1 MADLEYEPQARQPS
15 SAGRGRRR
23 AAALACVTGAGSA
36 ALAAGLLVFGATG
49 ALAQEAPPVVVER
62 SGADQVRAGERF
74 EYQLEVRNQSDV
86 PLKDVR
92 IDEFVPPGRDQQGQ
106 QPGQQPGRQQA
117 GQQEQQQQGQPKSA
131 QQGKQGQQDQQKA
144 AGQQQDQQ
152 GQQDRQQAASQQQGQ
167 QNQQDRQQAAGQQQ
181 DQQGQQDRQQA
192 ASQQQG
198 QPDRQQAAGQ
208 QQGQQGQQD
217 REQPEYGISRTIPF
231 LAPGESRTIEV
242 SGVARQEGSL
252 RSCVAI
258 DYTPATCA
266 DIEVVKP
273 DLSLACE
280 LIRPDAEVYQAGDLD
295 PSTFYACDTIVLN
308 CMVRNEGTGATRPA
322 RLNLD
327 LPEGLQ
333 AAEGSQRQVQIDP
346 IDPGQSREVRLN
358 LTAQE
363 AREYRLQPTLTT
375 DAGEMTAEPISV
387 RAIQPQLELAVQSPD
402 RGYLNRPVNYTVNVR
417 NTGDVPVPA
426 TRLTIDPP
434 EGLENLSMSS
444 ENGAAEDGSYA
455 LGTLRPGESRSV
467 SVTGDAMD
475 PGTATL
481 RAAADGYCV
490 ETNEKTTEVALQG
503 VPALVLF
510 AYDER
515 DPVAVGERTTYDI
528 KVRNQGTAAAE
539 QLELSGQ
546 LAEQLSFVEGDGHT
560 PVQGNGNSFELEPVA
575 RLEPGES
582 AGWTVTVEGANPGYG
597 RLDLELTSTA
607 MPRAI
612 TEQEPTRVIEVE

>member
-1 MADLEYEPQARQPS
+1 MADLEYGPRARQPL
-15 SAGRGRRR
+15 SADGRRR
-23 AAALACVTGAGSA
+23 RADALARRTGAGSA
-36 ALAAGLLVFGATG
+36 ALAASILIAGAVD
-49 ALAQEAPPVVVER
+49 ALAQEVQPVVVER

-92 IDEFVPPGRDQQGQ
+92 VDEFVPPGRDQQGQ
-106 QPGQQPGRQQA
+106 QQDPQQGLQQGQRQA
-117 GQQEQQQQGQPKSA
+117 GQQGQQGQRQADRQGEQQQQGQR
-131 QQGKQGQQDQQKA
+131 Q
-144 AGQQQDQQ
+144 AG
-152 GQQDRQQAASQQQGQ
+152 
-167 QNQQDRQQAAGQQQ
+167 
-181 DQQGQQDRQQA
+181 
-192 ASQQQG
+192 
-198 QPDRQQAAGQ
+198 
-208 QQGQQGQQD
+208 QQGQQGQQQAGRQD
-217 REQPEYGISRTIPF
+217 QQQQQGQQQPGQQGQQARQEGQQQQGQQAGQGQQESEYGVSRTIPF
-231 LAPGESRTIEV
+231 LAPGESRTIDV
-242 SGVARQEGSL
+242 SGVARQEGTL

-322 RLNLD
+322 RLNFD

-346 IDPGQSREVRLN
+346 IDPGQSREVTLN
-358 LTAQE
+358 LTAQQ
-363 AREYRLQPTLTT
+363 ARDYRLQPTLTT
-375 DAGEMTAEPISV
+375 DAGEMTAEPIAV

-402 RGYLNRPVNYTVNVR
+402 QGYLNRPVNYTVNVR
-417 NTGDVPVPA
+417 NTGDVPVPN
-426 TRLTIDPP
+426 TRLMIDPP

-444 ENGAAEDGSYA
+444 ENGAAEDGSFA
-455 LGTLRPGESRSV
+455 LGTLRPGETRSV
-467 SVTGDAMD
+467 SITGDAMD

-490 ETNEKTTEVALQG
+490 DTREKTTEVALQG
-503 VPALVLF
+503 VPALVLV

-515 DPVAVGERTTYDI
+515 DPIAVGNRTTYDI

-539 QLELSGQ
+539 QVALSGQ
-546 LAEQLSFVEGDGHT
+546 LAEQLSFVEGDGRT
-560 PVQGNGNSFELEPVA
+560 QVKGNGKSFELAPVE

-582 AGWTVTVEGANPGYG
+582 AGWTVTVEGENAGYG

-607 MPRAI
+607 LPRAI
-612 TEQEPTRVIEVE
+612 TEQEPTRVIE